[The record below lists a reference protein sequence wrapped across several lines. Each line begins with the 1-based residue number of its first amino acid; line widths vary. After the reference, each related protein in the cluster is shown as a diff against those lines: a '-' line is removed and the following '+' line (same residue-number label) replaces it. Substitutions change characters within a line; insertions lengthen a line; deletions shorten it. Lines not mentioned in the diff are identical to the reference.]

1 MTSIYFSRRY
11 YDFVKKSGNN
21 YVKKSG
27 DDKNIHSILPYY
39 FSRNYKPEYT
49 FFEERFCGMYIEK
62 CGVFRVEYYLENAEP
77 LDVCCFSS
85 WRNSSLFDDNNNG
98 IATFYKNDEIIFTKE
113 NLSTVPCILLHG
125 DGQTENGT
133 FFLIKDRAGPYLT
146 INNMHNQPIRT
157 TLLSAF
163 ELLDVKRLNSKF
175 AVSIGEEICTH
186 DRITGL
192 INLDIL
198 FSQDGMEEQ
207 IRPYDNSRVH
217 VPINWDTYSDD
228 ILYMPVSSNDIG
240 FTVLNVFTKEIYPR
254 IITYEEAFNE
264 DFEFYENL
272 DENENEDKNINM
284 LCDLLNLKNI
294 NKDY

>member
-11 YDFVKKSGNN
+11 YDFVKI
-21 YVKKSG
+21 YG
-27 DDKNIHSILPYY
+27 DDKSYHSILPYY
-39 FSRNYKPEYT
+39 FSKDYKPEYT

-62 CGVFRVEYYLENAEP
+62 CGIFRVEYYLENTEP
-77 LDVCCFSS
+77 LDTCCFSS
-85 WRNSSLFDDNNNG
+85 WKNSSLFDDNNNG

-113 NLSTVPCILLHG
+113 NLSSVPCILLHG

-157 TLLSAF
+157 TLLGAF
-163 ELLDVKRLNSKF
+163 ELLNVKRLNSKF
-175 AVSIGEEICTH
+175 AISIGEEICTH

-198 FSQDGMEEQ
+198 FSQDGTEEQ

-217 VPINWDTYSDD
+217 VPINWENYSDDD

-240 FTVLNVFTKEIYPR
+240 FTVLNVNTKDIYPR

-264 DFEFYENL
+264 EFEFYDNSEEKENIK
-272 DENENEDKNINM
+272 EKIKDKNIDM
-284 LCDLLNLKNI
+284 LCSLLNLKNK
-294 NKDY
+294 N